1 MVHQF
6 CSKSSVAS
14 SGFTLCSTVKFAVD
28 NSLELRDFFFILHR
42 RSHSIINKL
51 TNSELYGTS
60 ILEIS
65 GSWRR

>member
-28 NSLELRDFFFILHR
+28 NSLELRDFFLFYIVGVIRL
-42 RSHSIINKL
+42 
-51 TNSELYGTS
+51 
-60 ILEIS
+60 
-65 GSWRR
+65 